1 MMIKKLVSLY
11 YNIGKMLDENSSW
24 ENKFID
30 NFAMDLKM
38 SFPNLR
44 GFSVRNLKYMK
55 TFYNEYNEII

>member
-1 MMIKKLVSLY
+1 MIKKLFSLY

>member
-1 MMIKKLVSLY
+1 MIKKLVSLY